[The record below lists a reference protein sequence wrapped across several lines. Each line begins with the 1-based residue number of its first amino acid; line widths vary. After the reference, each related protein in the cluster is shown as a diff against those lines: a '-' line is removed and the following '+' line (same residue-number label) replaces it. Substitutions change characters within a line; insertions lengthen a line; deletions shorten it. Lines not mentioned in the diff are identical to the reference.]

1 MSTFAFT
8 CGDVN
13 GIGPEIVIKTL
24 NKGINSRNKKIVFLC
39 PQNVF
44 ENTIKQIKP
53 NFNYLIVNELPIKL
67 DSKLIYVLDIGASK
81 QNIGKET
88 KESGRTAY
96 KSIIQACELAKE
108 KIVDAI
114 ITAPISKMA
123 FSKAK
128 VDFPGHTELL
138 ADFFNVKNF
147 VMMFVSDKMKAGLAT
162 IHIPIKDVSKSITK
176 TNLKNVIHVVIESL
190 KIDFN
195 LSIPRIAVLG
205 LNPHSGEQGKIGFE
219 EEKIIKPVIKEFH
232 KYVFGPMVPDAYFGT
247 KSFRHFDCTIG
258 LYHDQLLIPFKLL
271 NFDKGVNY
279 TAGLPIVRTS
289 PDHGTAF
296 DISGRGIANPS
307 SMIEAFNYAVKI
319 VKNRKSYLAKH

>member
-8 CGDVN
+8 CGDIN

-24 NKGINSRNKKIVFLC
+24 NKGINSRNKQIIFIC

-53 NFNYLIVNELPIKL
+53 VFKYQIVKKLPPNL
-67 DSKLIYVLDIGASK
+67 DSEFIYILNIGFSNQK
-81 QNIGKET
+81 IGKET
-88 KESGRTAY
+88 SISGRTAY
-96 KSIIQACELAKE
+96 KSIIKACELAKE
-108 KIVDAI
+108 KIVDGI

-123 FSKAK
+123 FAK
-128 VDFPGHTELL
+128 GGIEFPGHTELL
-138 ADFFNVKNF
+138 ADFFEIKNF
-147 VMMFVSDKMKAGLAT
+147 VMMFVSNKMKAGLAT
-162 IHIPIKDVSKSITK
+162 IHIPIEDVSKSITK
-176 TNLKNVIHVVIESL
+176 ASLKNVINVVKESL
-190 KIDFN
+190 MIDFN
-195 LSIPRIAVLG
+195 LPSPRIAVLG
-205 LNPHSGEQGKIGFE
+205 LNPHSGEKGKIGTE
-219 EEKIIKPVIKEFH
+219 EEKVITPVINEFP
-232 KYVFGPMVPDAYFGT
+232 KFVYGPMVPDAYFGT
-247 KSFRHFDCTIG
+247 KSFEHFDCTIG

-319 VKNRKSYLAKH
+319 VKNRKTYLANH